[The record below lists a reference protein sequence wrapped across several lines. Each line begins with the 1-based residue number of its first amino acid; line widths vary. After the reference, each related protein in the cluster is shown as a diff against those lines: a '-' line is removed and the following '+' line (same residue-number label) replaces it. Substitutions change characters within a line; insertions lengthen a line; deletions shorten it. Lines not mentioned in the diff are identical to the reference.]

1 MTTRAITI
9 TAGAVALAVMLAA
22 LVASPAQA
30 AAYRYWTYWQ
40 GSDSSEW
47 EFSRLG
53 PASAMPED
61 GDVEGWSFRVS
72 VESGAAE
79 AAPTTAADFDAL
91 CGGTPRRGGIKRI
104 GLVVDPG
111 DPALAPEGESPIAP
125 LATCVTVE
133 EDATGYD
140 VLRSVLEV
148 RTDNGLI
155 CGIGG
160 YPARE
165 CAPVLD
171 DATVADIR
179 DRQVAAP
186 GSVDVASATS
196 LASASGEDVPEDVI
210 VIDHGATDAEANAA
224 EPASTSTSGPLTTIL
239 VVGALVLIGAL
250 LLLLRR
256 RRERSDA

>member
-1 MTTRAITI
+1 MMTRAVRL
-9 TAGAVALAVMLAA
+9 TAGAAALAVLLAA

-40 GSDSSEW
+40 GSDTSEW

-53 PASAMPED
+53 PAAAMPAD

-72 VESGAAE
+72 VEGGTAE
-79 AAPTTAADFDAL
+79 AAPTTAPDFDAL
-91 CGGTPRRGGIKRI
+91 CGSVKQRGGIKRI

-111 DPALAPEGESPIAP
+111 EPTLAPEGESPIAP
-125 LATCVTVE
+125 VATCVVIE

-140 VLRSVLEV
+140 VLRSVLQV

-160 YPARE
+160 YPAQE

-171 DATVADIR
+171 DAEVAEIR
-179 DRQVAAP
+179 ARAADEQAVLTSA
-186 GSVDVASATS
+186 GDASPS
-196 LASASGEDVPEDVI
+196 DDVI
-210 VIDHGATDAEANAA
+210 VVEHGSSEAEETAEQAAATGATATNSA
-224 EPASTSTSGPLTTIL
+224 GPTATVL
-239 VVGALVLIGAL
+239 VIVAL
-250 LLLLRR
+250 LLIAGILLVIRR

>member
-1 MTTRAITI
+1 MTTRAVRI
-9 TAGAVALAVMLAA
+9 TAGAAALAVLMAA
-22 LVASPAQA
+22 LVASPAHA

-40 GSDSSEW
+40 GTDSSTW
-47 EFSRLG
+47 EFSRQG

-72 VESGAAE
+72 VEGGAAE
-79 AAPTTAADFDAL
+79 AAPTTTPDFAIL
-91 CGGTPRRGGIKRI
+91 CGDTPLRGGIKRI

-111 DPALAPEGESPIAP
+111 VPALAPDGEAPIAP

-148 RTDNGLI
+148 RTDSGLI

-171 DATVADIR
+171 DAEVAQIR
-179 DRQVAAP
+179 DLEAAARGTAEASGESAAP
-186 GSVDVASATS
+186 GDA
-196 LASASGEDVPEDVI
+196 I
-210 VIDHGATDAEANAA
+210 VVDHGRADTEPTAAEAVG
-224 EPASTSTSGPLTTIL
+224 SSGSGPMATIL
-239 VVGALVLIGAL
+239 VAAVLVLIGAAL
-250 LLLLRR
+250 LILRR
-256 RRERSDA
+256 RRERADA